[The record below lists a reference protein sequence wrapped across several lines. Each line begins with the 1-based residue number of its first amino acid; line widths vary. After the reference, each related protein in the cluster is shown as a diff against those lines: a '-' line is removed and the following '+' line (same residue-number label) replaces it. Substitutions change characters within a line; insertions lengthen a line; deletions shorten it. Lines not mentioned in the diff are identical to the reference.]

1 MSDNIQ
7 VFLDEIAARVRLQ
20 DESFRALVAR
30 YDALTV
36 RYDEAI
42 ERIHNLQAELEY
54 LRREV
59 GRG

>member
-7 VFLDEIAARVRLQ
+7 VYLDEIAARVRLQ